1 MSACPNPIPWATLVD
16 YWAGD
21 LPPAKTN
28 GVDEHLFAC
37 ASCTSEAARVA
48 SVTET
53 IRDMLPPAVS
63 RARLEGLRAAG
74 TRVRENV
81 FAPGERRQVVFEA
94 DVDLMIHRLA
104 GLSLAGAERVSLQ
117 IVSESTGERMAATD
131 RVPFE
136 RDEGAV
142 LIACQR
148 HFASLPADT
157 RFEVAVHAPDRS
169 VTAVAYTILHEY
181 PG

>member
-1 MSACPNPIPWATLVD
+1 MSRCASPIPWATLVD

-21 LPPAKTN
+21 LIAAQIDE
-28 GVDEHLFAC
+28 VDDHLFAC
-37 ASCTSEAARVA
+37 GSCASEAARVA

-53 IRDMLPPAVS
+53 MREMLPPAVS
-63 RARLEGLRAAG
+63 RARIESLRAAG
-74 TRVRENV
+74 TRVRESA

-94 DVDLMIHRLA
+94 DVDLLVHRLA
-104 GLSLAGAERVSLQ
+104 GLPLADAQHVSLQ
-117 IVSESTGERMAATD
+117 IVSESTGQRLVTMDT
-131 RVPFE
+131 VPFE
-136 RDEGAV
+136 REEGAV

-169 VTAVAYTILHEY
+169 VTTAAYTIVHQY
-181 PG
+181 PP